1 MLKELNFN
9 PAIFVGGGYEKL
21 PLTRN
26 LQRLE
31 DKCSPSMY
39 EGGVKLDSWHCDRS

>member
-9 PAIFVGGGYEKL
+9 PAIFVGGYEKV
-21 PLTRN
+21 PLTK

-31 DKCSPSMY
+31 DKCSPSI
-39 EGGVKLDSWHCDRS
+39 EKGGVKLDSWQ